1 MQRNGRLIALD
12 QPQCSETD
20 GQGDGSREPRP
31 NRARARTA
39 PEAPEVLKPRS
50 PEHIFIYVYIY
61 KYVRDHSTQIKNA
74 TQFATPLNCLARS
87 KFEAV
92 EHGFRIELMRR
103 LTARGASLESR
114 DDTGVIIFWRRCCR
128 RRGCCCG

>member
-1 MQRNGRLIALD
+1 MYI
-12 QPQCSETD
+12 
-20 GQGDGSREPRP
+20 
-31 NRARARTA
+31 
-39 PEAPEVLKPRS
+39 
-50 PEHIFIYVYIY
+50 YIY